1 MDLSK
6 GSKQTLLFQLAK
18 YGQLTDTTLANW
30 LVSPLLKPDPVNPTL
45 TRIKLTASRINT
57 LYRGSKTFNYNRLD
71 LESIGNSVKVIRF
84 TVTEGDKVS
93 AHFPDLLSQLGV
105 LFDADD
111 LEDLPLVKNGA
122 NYTLTL
128 KAKSGSLA
136 WVGQTT
142 IQVGGPP
149 HISLYINKANFT
161 WNQL

>member
-6 GSKQTLLFQLAK
+6 GSKQTLLLQLAK
-18 YGQLTDTTLANW
+18 YASLTDTVPANW
-30 LVSPLLKPDPVNPTL
+30 LVSPLLKPDAANPTL
-45 TRIKLTASRINT
+45 TRVKLTASRTNT
-57 LYRGSKTFNYNRLD
+57 TYRDSKTFNYNRLD
-71 LESIGNSVKVIRF
+71 LESIGRSVSIIRF
-84 TVTEGDKVS
+84 NVVDGDKVS
-93 AHFPDLLSQLGV
+93 AHYPDLLTQLGV
-105 LFDADD
+105 LFDGED

-122 NYTLTL
+122 GYLLTL

-142 IQVGGPP
+142 IQVSGAP